1 MKRPG
6 ARAARKHSRI
16 LGLMD
21 QVCLIA
27 GFGYVGRRLAS
38 RMRPVRRIVAL
49 VRSAQSAAALEAEGI
64 DVIAA
69 DLDVDPL
76 PGDIEAVAHGAA
88 ILYLAPP
95 PDAGTSDPRV
105 ERFLA
110 ALGDS
115 RPEVVVYMS
124 TTGVYGDAAG
134 GSVDESSPVAPGNDR
149 SRRRVAAE
157 QAVRS
162 WCDARGVRWVVL
174 RVPGIYGP
182 DRLPLE
188 RLRRGEP
195 ALRPEDSGPANRIH
209 VDDLV
214 SACIAAVER
223 PVGGVFNVGD
233 GDHASTT
240 EFLQV
245 TAGLAGLPPPALVS
259 LAEARGRISPG
270 MLAYLVESRRVD
282 TSRMLDELGIVPRYP
297 SIASGVAASLAE
309 MRARER

>member
-1 MKRPG
+1 
-6 ARAARKHSRI
+6 
-16 LGLMD
+16 
-21 QVCLIA
+21 
-27 GFGYVGRRLAS
+27 
-38 RMRPVRRIVAL
+38 MRPARRIVAL
-49 VRSAQSAAALEAEGI
+49 ARSAQSAQALQAEAI
-64 DVIAA
+64 DWIAA

-76 PGDIEAVAHGAA
+76 PDDIEAVAHCAA

-95 PDAGTSDPRV
+95 PDVGTSDPRV

-110 ALGDS
+110 ALGES

-124 TTGVYGDAAG
+124 TTGVYGDTAG

-149 SRRRVAAE
+149 SWRRVAAE
-157 QAVRS
+157 QAVRT
-162 WCDARGVRWVVL
+162 WCDPRGVRWVVL

-214 SACIAAVER
+214 SACIAAIER

-233 GDHASTT
+233 GDHSSTT
-240 EFLQV
+240 VFLQE
-245 TAGLAGLPPPALVS
+245 TARLAGLPQPALVS
-259 LAEARGRISPG
+259 LEEARGRISPG

-282 TSRMLDELGIVPRYP
+282 TSRMRNELGIVPRYP
-297 SIASGVAASLAE
+297 TVASGVAASLAE

>member
-1 MKRPG
+1 
-6 ARAARKHSRI
+6 
-16 LGLMD
+16 MD
-21 QVCLIA
+21 RVCLIA
-27 GFGYVGRRLAS
+27 GFGYVGRRLAA
-38 RMRPVRRIVAL
+38 RLRPDRRIVAL
-49 VRSAQSAAALEAEGI
+49 VRGAQAVATLQADGI
-64 DVIAA
+64 DSIAA
-69 DLDVDPL
+69 DLDAGPL
-76 PGDIEAVAHGAA
+76 TRDLEAVAHGAA
-88 ILYLAPP
+88 IFYLAPP

-110 ALGDS
+110 ALGSS

-157 QAVRS
+157 QAVRA

-188 RLRRGEP
+188 RLQRGEP

-214 SACIAAVER
+214 AACVAAIEH

-245 TAGLAGLPPPALVS
+245 TAGLAGLPPPTLVS

-282 TSRMLDELGIVPRYP
+282 TSRMLNELGVVPRYP